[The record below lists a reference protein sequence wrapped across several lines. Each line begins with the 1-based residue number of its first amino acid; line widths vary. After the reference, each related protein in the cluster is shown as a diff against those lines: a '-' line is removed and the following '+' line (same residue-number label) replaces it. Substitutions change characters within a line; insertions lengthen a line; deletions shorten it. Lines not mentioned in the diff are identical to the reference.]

1 MKNLDGRHKLAIL
14 GAIVC
19 WLLSMWFSY
28 LGFRIDSNEIAF
40 VGWILAGIVTIVE
53 LVWNSQTGKLSLTLI
68 ATGLLC
74 YAYGIWTNIT
84 GFWALQHP
92 GVEFVILSTRSLMP
106 AFVGTIMEILPEPL
120 FMWGIMSAM
129 DGDFLG
135 NLSGLWSGNLSYA
148 KPTDKPFHDPMP
160 VPPKPYR
167 PNNFPSSLPRKGES
181 QNKPKPTYPPVGSEM
196 GRHQEVGDDLWE
208 RAKSKSRGYSE
219 HSES

>member
-28 LGFRIDSNEIAF
+28 LGFRIDSNKIAF

-84 GFWALQHP
+84 GFWELQHP

-106 AFVGTIMEILPEPL
+106 AFVGTIMEVLPEPL
-120 FMWGIMSAM
+120 FMWGIMSTM

-135 NLSGLWSGNLSYA
+135 NLAGLWNGNLSYA
-148 KPTDKPFHDPMP
+148 KPTDKPAPMP
-160 VPPKPYR
+160 VPKPYT
-167 PNNFPSSLPRKGES
+167 PNYPSSLPRNGVS
-181 QNKPKPTYPPVGSEM
+181 QNKPKPTYKPSYPPAVSELM
-196 GRHQEVGDDLWE
+196 GRHQVMDKMEEDLWDE
-208 RAKSKSRGYSE
+208 IEGK
-219 HSES
+219 

>member
-28 LGFRIDSNEIAF
+28 LGFRIDSNKIAF

-84 GFWALQHP
+84 GFWELQHP

-106 AFVGTIMEILPEPL
+106 AFVGTIMEVLPEPL
-120 FMWGIMSAM
+120 FMWGIMSTM

-135 NLSGLWSGNLSYA
+135 NLAGLWNGNLSYA
-148 KPTDKPFHDPMP
+148 KPTDTDKPAPMP
-160 VPPKPYR
+160 VPSKPYT
-167 PNNFPSSLPRKGES
+167 PNYPSSLPRNGVS
-181 QNKPKPTYPPVGSEM
+181 QNKPKPTYKPSYPPAVSARGL
-196 GRHQEVGDDLWE
+196 RHQVMEKDLEDLWDE
-208 RAKSKSRGYSE
+208 IEEGK
-219 HSES
+219 

>member
-28 LGFRIDSNEIAF
+28 LGFRIDSNKIAF

-84 GFWALQHP
+84 GFWELQHP

-106 AFVGTIMEILPEPL
+106 AFVGTIMEVLPEPL
-120 FMWGIMSAM
+120 FMWGIMSTM

-135 NLSGLWSGNLSYA
+135 NLAGLWNGNLSYA
-148 KPTDKPFHDPMP
+148 KPTDKPAPMP
-160 VPPKPYR
+160 VPSKPYTS
-167 PNNFPSSLPRKGES
+167 NYPSSLPRNGVP
-181 QNKPKPTYPPVGSEM
+181 QNKPKPTFVPSYPPAVSARGLRNQGMDKREKDL
-196 GRHQEVGDDLWE
+196 EDLWDE
-208 RAKSKSRGYSE
+208 IEGK
-219 HSES
+219 